1 MHDPARSV
9 TYDYYADP
17 YASVF
22 YPARGPTNGG
32 TRLTV
37 QGYGFML
44 DRAHLRD
51 RLWARLVD
59 PASKQELAPA
69 AEVAAD
75 QLHVDSLAWTTPAVR
90 SA

>member
-22 YPARGPTNGG
+22 YPAKGPTNGG
-32 TRLTV
+32 TRLSV

-44 DRAHLRD
+44 DRPHLREH
-51 RLWARLVD
+51 LWARFVD
-59 PASKQELAPA
+59 PTSK
-69 AEVAAD
+69 
-75 QLHVDSLAWTTPAVR
+75 
-90 SA
+90 